1 MEPLDLTKHAPRS
14 PREMAGGLY
23 MLGRTIDKMRAL
35 IPGGVA
41 GEYRLRGFSERML
54 GALGID
60 ASEMMTV
67 VQNAANE
74 DEVLQWVHAHSDVTT
89 YDRLNQAMAN
99 RRQKDIL
106 PEYKDEFAK
115 LYSDDLRAQHD
126 VLFDVIEADD
136 RKAFGV

>member
-1 MEPLDLTKHAPRS
+1 
-14 PREMAGGLY
+14 MAGGLY